1 MLGAIIGDIIGSTY
15 EFHNT
20 RDYNFELF
28 PEGSSFTDDTICT
41 IAIADAILKKIPYRD
56 SLIDWCRRY
65 PHPKGAY
72 GASFSRW
79 INSSDPQPYDSFGNG
94 AAMRVSPIGWAFNN
108 AVRIYHEAAES
119 ASCSHSHE
127 EGIKGAAMIAQS
139 ISMLR
144 TDYLGNSKKEVRKA
158 LMNTYGS
165 DYEDRLPIAGVWDE
179 TCMGCVPLAIHHLI
193 HSESFEDA
201 IRKAVSYGGDSDTMG
216 AIVGS
221 LAEAYFGIPEW
232 MKEKALSY
240 LPQEM
245 IDVVSRFRM
254 EFVNNRF

>member
-1 MLGAIIGDIIGSTY
+1 M
-15 EFHNT
+15 
-20 RDYNFELF
+20 
-28 PEGSSFTDDTICT
+28 
-41 IAIADAILKKIPYRD
+41 
-56 SLIDWCRRY
+56 ID
-65 PHPKGAY
+65 
-72 GASFSRW
+72 
-79 INSSDPQPYDSFGNG
+79 
-94 AAMRVSPIGWAFNN
+94 
-108 AVRIYHEAAES
+108 
-119 ASCSHSHE
+119 
-127 EGIKGAAMIAQS
+127 
-139 ISMLR
+139 L
-144 TDYLGNSKKEVRKA
+144 VRKE
-158 LMNTYGS
+158 YGY
-165 DYEDRLPIAGVWDE
+165 DWEKWIPQAGRWDE

-240 LPQEM
+240 IPQEM

>member
-1 MLGAIIGDIIGSTY
+1 MIGAIIGDIVGSTY
-15 EFHNT
+15 EFQNT
-20 RDYNFELF
+20 NDYNFPLF
-28 PEGSSFTDDTICT
+28 PEGSTFTDDTICT
-41 IAIADAILKKIPYRD
+41 IAIADAILKKIPYKD

-65 PHPKGAY
+65 PEREAMFGVA
-72 GASFSRW
+72 FSTW
-79 INSSDPQPYDSFGNG
+79 FNSPDPQPYESFANG
-94 AAMRVSPIGWAFNN
+94 AAMRCSPCGWAAKNRLDAALEGEDSAGCSHN
-108 AVRIYHEAAES
+108 HPEGLRGARVIAES
-119 ASCSHSHE
+119 INILINPHSLE
-127 EGIKGAAMIAQS
+127 KVID
-139 ISMLR
+139 L
-144 TDYLGNSKKEVRKA
+144 VRKE
-158 LMNTYGS
+158 YG
-165 DYEDRLPIAGVWDE
+165 DDWEKWIPQAGQWDE

-245 IDVVSRFRM
+245 IDVVLRFRM